1 MQPFLGKDGW
11 GREVVDNNEYEGD
24 FKDGL
29 PHGRGKKKW
38 GSGDSYGVTI
48 AFRPWGQVPPSAPTP
63 AQGQDRD
70 CLTVAALQPTCARMP
85 AMPCTASPVLHSN
98 SSPRTR

>member
-1 MQPFLGKDGW
+1 MGTMQPFLGKDGW

-29 PHGRGKKKW
+29 PHGHGKKKW

-48 AFRPWGQVPPSAPTP
+48 VCRP
-63 AQGQDRD
+63 
-70 CLTVAALQPTCARMP
+70 
-85 AMPCTASPVLHSN
+85 
-98 SSPRTR
+98 

>member
-1 MQPFLGKDGW
+1 MQLFLGKDGW

-38 GSGDSYGVTI
+38 GSGDSYGDHC
-48 AFRPWGQVPPSAPTP
+48 FSPLGPQSASTLPRGRT
-63 AQGQDRD
+63 A
-70 CLTVAALQPTCARMP
+70 VATRADA
-85 AMPCTASPVLHSN
+85 TA
-98 SSPRTR
+98 